1 MKFQLGL
8 NDRKIWRK
16 WGIGGKWG
24 SKNCWIEVLESKVK
38 TRVYSMRRMLAS
50 KIMAVAGYIQSWMY
64 PGMSLTKDGGQ
75 DHWKKGCQGAKWR
88 RVVEESIR
96 ITAGAVFEEAKVSQ
110 KLRYSTNKVTFNM
123 ESKVNKLMNFVI
135 LKIFI
140 LRNRNLLLPFTE
152 Y

>member
-1 MKFQLGL
+1 
-8 NDRKIWRK
+8 
-16 WGIGGKWG
+16 
-24 SKNCWIEVLESKVK
+24 
-38 TRVYSMRRMLAS
+38 
-50 KIMAVAGYIQSWMY
+50 MARA
-64 PGMSLTKDGGQ
+64 
-75 DHWKKGCQGAKWR
+75 
-88 RVVEESIR
+88 VEESIR

-110 KLRYSTNKVTFNM
+110 ELRHSTNKVTFNM